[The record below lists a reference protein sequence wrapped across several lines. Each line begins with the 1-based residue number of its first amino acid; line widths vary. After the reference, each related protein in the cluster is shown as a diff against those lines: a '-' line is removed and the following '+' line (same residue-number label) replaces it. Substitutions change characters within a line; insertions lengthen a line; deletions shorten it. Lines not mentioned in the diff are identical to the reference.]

1 MKADGDPSTSS
12 SELRKRLSQ
21 LFELWG
27 VTELSEEATVE
38 FSTRMTR
45 SLGRCYPMRSLIRI
59 AARLRDEPPAI
70 LDEVLCHEAA
80 HLAAFRLYGPTA
92 KPHGREWQDLVRK
105 AGFPPATRLRVE
117 AGSSLAPQR
126 KNAVNY
132 EHRCPICQA
141 SRVARRS
148 MRRWRCASCR
158 EAGLEG
164 LLEIHSWPV
173 PAEAQS

>member
-1 MKADGDPSTSS
+1 MKADRDPSTSS

-45 SLGRCYPMRSLIRI
+45 SLGRCYPTRSLIRI
-59 AARLRDEPPAI
+59 AARLRGEPPAI

-80 HLAAFRLYGPTA
+80 HLAAFRLWGPTA
-92 KPHGREWQDLVRK
+92 KPHGREWQELVKK

-117 AGSSLAPQR
+117 AGSSLGPPKR
-126 KNAVNY
+126 KTVRY
-132 EHRCPICQA
+132 EHRCTVCQA
-141 SRVARRS
+141 SRVARRP

-164 LLEIHSWPV
+164 LLEIRSWPA
-173 PAEAQS
+173 PAEVQP